1 MKYDEIKRKCVDCG
15 KEFIISSSQQ
25 SFYRVREWELPKRC
39 KECREKKKQ
48 EWKKKEAEKAAQ
60 EFEKEL
66 TNSPYTIKDEYS
78 CAVTPQVRQTGNR
91 LSGPAGT
98 AYASLL
104 T

>member
-48 EWKKKEAEKAAQ
+48 EWMNNLRPNE
-60 EFEKEL
+60 
-66 TNSPYTIKDEYS
+66 P
-78 CAVTPQVRQTGNR
+78 PVRR
-91 LSGPAGT
+91 K
-98 AYASLL
+98 
-104 T
+104 